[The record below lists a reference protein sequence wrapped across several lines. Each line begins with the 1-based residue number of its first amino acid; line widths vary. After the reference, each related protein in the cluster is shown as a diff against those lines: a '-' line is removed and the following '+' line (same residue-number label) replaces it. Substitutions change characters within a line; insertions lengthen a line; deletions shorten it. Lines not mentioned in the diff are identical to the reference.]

1 MEGRRH
7 GEQIAHAYDRLLP
20 HLRAMVSRRPMTSGP
35 SVDRETFDVLPVIE
49 GQTRIAP
56 HLPALILITLIML
69 IDGYDVF
76 MLGKIAPAMAADFGE
91 PVTGLTLVF
100 VLQQIGLALG
110 SFLVGPISDRY
121 GRKTVILISVTAFGM
136 LTLAPIWATSLLQ
149 VAALRGA
156 AGLFLA
162 GVIPNATAMLTEF
175 APPHRRASFVSIA
188 FTGYTAGGA
197 GSALVVIWL
206 LDSQGWQS
214 AFLIGGLVP
223 LVLVPI
229 FALVTDESL
238 QFRVRRNPRDPALKR
253 AVQRIDPTLDLRG
266 VEEFR
271 LGDATSEDRSPKPG
285 DALAVFRNGRAP
297 MTLMLWAAFFM
308 ALGLISLMGAWMA
321 TFFHELAD
329 VPLSRWA
336 AYSLLSFVG
345 GIAGT
350 TTIGFLMDRYGRT
363 RILVTLFLIDAVAL
377 ALLGLLPFGG
387 APFVVA
393 LLVWGYCQAGGQ
405 AGINAICAQAY
416 PTSIRASGVGLAF
429 GMGRLGGV
437 ALPALGGLMLAAQAS
452 LAQVFLVIAIGPLLV
467 AASLIGISAA
477 LARASSRS
485 ETPQPEFAHE
495 HA

>member
-1 MEGRRH
+1 MSRS
-7 GEQIAHAYDRLLP
+7 
-20 HLRAMVSRRPMTSGP
+20 RADNP
-35 SVDRETFDVLPVIE
+35 EAFDVQTVIDR
-49 GQTRIAP
+49 QTRVAP

-100 VLQQIGLALG
+100 VLQQAGLAIG

-121 GRKTVILISVTAFGM
+121 GRKRVILISVTVFGV
-136 LTLAPIWATSLLQ
+136 LTLAPIWASSLFQ
-149 VAALRGA
+149 VAVMRGV

-162 GVIPNATAMLTEF
+162 GVIPNAAAMLTEF

-206 LDSQGWQS
+206 LDSQGWES
-214 AFLIGGLVP
+214 AFLIGGIVP
-223 LVLVPI
+223 LILAPL

-238 QFRVRRNPRDPALKR
+238 QFRIRRNPRDPALKR
-253 AVQRIDPTLDLRG
+253 AVLRLDPTLDLSG
-266 VEEFR
+266 VAEFR
-271 LGDATSEDRSPKPG
+271 LGEGARKGRSPKPG
-285 DALAVFRNGRAP
+285 DVFSVFRDGRTP
-297 MTLMLWAAFFM
+297 MTLMLWISFFM

-350 TTIGFLMDRYGRT
+350 TSVGFLMDRYGRT
-363 RILVTLFLIDAVAL
+363 RVLVTLFLVDAVAL
-377 ALLGLLPFGG
+377 AMIGLLPFGG
-387 APFVVA
+387 AAFIVA

-429 GMGRLGGV
+429 GMGRLGGI
-437 ALPALGGLMLAAQAS
+437 ALPALGGLMLADQAS
-452 LAQVFLVIAIGPLLV
+452 LAQLFLVIAIGPLLV
-467 AASLIGISAA
+467 AGALIGVHVT
-477 LARASSRS
+477 LARARSGS
-485 ETPQPEFAHE
+485 ETTQSELAHE

>member
-1 MEGRRH
+1 
-7 GEQIAHAYDRLLP
+7 
-20 HLRAMVSRRPMTSGP
+20 MTSGAP
-35 SVDRETFDVLPVIE
+35 GNHEAFDVQPVIDQ
-49 GQTRIAP
+49 QTRVAP
-56 HLPALILITLIML
+56 HLPLVILMALIML

-100 VLQQIGLALG
+100 VLQQAGLAIG
-110 SFLVGPISDRY
+110 SFLIGPISDRY
-121 GRKTVILISVTAFGM
+121 GRKTVILVCVAVFGV
-136 LTLAPIWATSLLQ
+136 LTLAPIWANSLLQ
-149 VAALRGA
+149 VALMRGA

-162 GVIPNATAMLTEF
+162 GVIPNAAAMLTEC

-206 LDSQGWQS
+206 LDTHGWES
-214 AFLIGGLVP
+214 AFLIGGIVP
-223 LVLVPI
+223 LILAPI

-238 QFRVRRNPRDPALKR
+238 QFRIRRNPRDPALKR
-253 AVQRIDPTLDLRG
+253 AVQRLDPTLDLST

-271 LGDATSEDRSPKPG
+271 LSGAAGDGPSPKPG
-285 DALAVFRNGRAP
+285 DVLAVFRNGRAP
-297 MTLMLWAAFFM
+297 MTLMLWIAFFM

-321 TFFHELAD
+321 TFFHVLAD

-345 GIAGT
+345 GMAGT
-350 TTIGFLMDRYGRT
+350 TSVGFLMDRYGRT
-363 RILVTLFLIDAVAL
+363 RVLVTLFLIDAVAL

-387 APFVVA
+387 APFIVA

-429 GMGRLGGV
+429 GMGRLGGI
-437 ALPALGGLMLAAQAS
+437 ALPALGGLMLAAEAS
-452 LAQVFLVIAIGPLLV
+452 LSQLFLTIAIGPLLI
-467 AASLIGISAA
+467 AATLIGAHLM
-477 LARASSRS
+477 LARAPSSPKTRQS
-485 ETPQPEFAHE
+485 EVAYE
-495 HA
+495 H